1 MTPIKDILDL
11 SNKDYANYISN
22 LLSEEDAIYLID
34 EIDDQLIEIVNTNPA
49 EVERIC
55 EINSVVFEQLTQD
68 ELRNHILGYNY
79 NTLMI
84 AVINQN
90 NIKKSKSV
98 FIEGII
104 FCQENLQY
112 GPGKS
117 LSQNIFHLFE
127 SSQIPVDEA
136 PFYLSKINEFYKA
149 LEKHEDSIKALCAA
163 ANFFADASAFQSA
176 YRAIHDA
183 QIIASTHQNMEHS
196 QIHILETQGM
206 VALIEGDLNC
216 ADIEFQKCF
225 KIYEIINEAPSFEL
239 RANTGLV
246 KLRQKDYKSA
256 KEIYETLL
264 NIYTELSEDVQISQ
278 IKTNLLVCYRELGEI
293 KSLENLSQEIE
304 SDIIGF
310 NLEVRIEARLIL
322 AKTYFQINRYI
333 EGATQLKAAC
343 IDVQQQVDQYQRLHY
358 RRGVREQYV
367 RRIKHMLL
375 SVSNSG
381 AAAEILHI
389 ITLCCSNALLD
400 WLSVLEWAEHVQQ
413 SKTVTDSF
421 KKLLSAKINSLID
434 YGAPFLYGFRE
445 KYDDPFEQANGKLVE
460 IVGEN
465 TAGALDY
472 SLPWREFN
480 ELTSQ
485 ICQEHSLPSPFES
498 ATIQNCTNLLESKQA
513 STAFLFSITT
523 KDACIIIFIIE
534 GKYFKTEISTKSVF
548 QFSQALY
555 GYQRLSI
562 DRPAFHTEL
571 NAIQNKMEPAM
582 NKIIDAIVNSSI
594 LEVIFVPDYF
604 TEGLPIL
611 ASLLI
616 NDHIRLRIKDS
627 RFTFRN
633 CPALKEQLLESSFN
647 GPGIF
652 ISNSDERLELSESE
666 KSIVKSAFSGQTFTE
681 LDLKNDKLD
690 FSQSPL
696 NESYLLHMSTHSS
709 PANKFTDP
717 MFVST
722 STDISKNSIWLESVQ
737 RESNNLQLT
746 IVFLNG
752 CNTGTTSNS
761 NYFKQFFTNEKVGLS
776 SIFLLNRKCSVIA
789 TQWNEPESISYIF
802 SVLFYKRLCTERTA
816 NRSFILALLDL
827 YELTKEDTIALLS
840 EIVDEGLREQKSNLY
855 RYSPSS
861 FPFRNTYILGMF
873 QCFSL
878 LSTNST

>member
-1 MTPIKDILDL
+1 MTSIKDILNL
-11 SNKDYANYISN
+11 SNKNYANYISN
-22 LLSEEDAIYLID
+22 LLREEDAIYLID
-34 EIDDQLIEIVNTNPA
+34 EIDDQLIEIVNADPA

-55 EINSVVFEQLTQD
+55 KINSAVFKQSTQD
-68 ELRNHILGYNY
+68 ELRNHILAYNY

-84 AVINQN
+84 AIMNQN
-90 NIKKSKSV
+90 NFTESKSV
-98 FIEGII
+98 FIEGIS

-149 LEKHEDSIKALCAA
+149 LGKHEDSIIALCTA
-163 ANFFADASAFQSA
+163 ANYFADASAFQSA

-183 QIIASTHQNMEHS
+183 QQIASSNPKLIRS
-196 QIHILETQGM
+196 QIRILETQGM
-206 VALIEGDLNC
+206 VALTEGDLDS
-216 ADIEFQKCF
+216 ADTEFEKCF
-225 KIYEIINEAPSFEL
+225 KIYKAINETPAFEL
-239 RANTGLV
+239 TANAALV
-246 KLRQKDYKSA
+246 KMRRGEYESA
-256 KEIYETLL
+256 KDIYEPLL
-264 NIYTELSEDVQISQ
+264 NVQKGPSEYLHISQ
-278 IKTNLLVCYRELGEI
+278 IKINLLVCYRELGDI
-293 KSLENLSQEIE
+293 KSLEDLSQQIE
-304 SDIIGF
+304 SDIAGF

-322 AKTYFQINRYI
+322 AKTYFQINRDI
-333 EGATQLKAAC
+333 EGTKQLKAAC

-375 SVSNSG
+375 CVSDSG
-381 AAAEILHI
+381 VASEIMHI
-389 ITLCCSNALLD
+389 LTLCCSNALLD
-400 WLSVLEWAEHVQQ
+400 WLSVLDWAENVQQ
-413 SKTVTDSF
+413 SKTVPDSS
-421 KKLLSAKINSLID
+421 KKQLSSKIKNLVD
-434 YGAPFLYGFRE
+434 YGTPFLYGFRE
-445 KYDDPFEQANGKLVE
+445 KYDDPFEQANGELAEK
-460 IVGEN
+460 VGES
-465 TAGALDY
+465 TARALDY

-480 ELTSQ
+480 DLTSQ
-485 ICQEHSLPSPFES
+485 ICQENSLPSPFEG
-498 ATIQNCTNLLESKQA
+498 ATIQNSTNLLGSKQA

-534 GKYFKTEISTKSVF
+534 GKYLKTEISTKSVL
-548 QFSQALY
+548 QFFQALY

-571 NAIQNKMEPAM
+571 YAIQKEMEPAM
-582 NKIIDAIVNSSI
+582 NKIVDAIANSSI

-611 ASLLI
+611 ASLLV

-633 CPALKEQLLESSFN
+633 CPALKEQLLESSSN

-666 KSIVKSAFSGQTFTE
+666 KSIVKRAFAGQTFTE

-696 NESYLLHMSTHSS
+696 NESFLLHMSTHSS

-737 RESNNLQLT
+737 RESNNLQLM

-776 SIFLLNRKCSVIA
+776 SVFLLNRKCSVIA

-816 NRSFILALLDL
+816 DRSFILALLDL

-855 RYSPSS
+855 RNSPSS

-878 LSTNST
+878 LSKNST